1 MGEGDVLVKVM
12 GITDIVAGILLA
24 VADVPIIGKLKWI
37 LVAILLI
44 KGVPSILA

>member
-12 GITDIVAGILLA
+12 GIADIIAGILIA
-24 VADVPIIGKLKWI
+24 AANIPVIGNLKWI